1 MAEVTYVPEV
11 ECTVI
16 VPNGIMDSQVVKVID
31 TDNLGHMLRVAKGSL
46 VEKDGRKYLPVGLVT
61 LDRERRRALV
71 ELPQEADSGTR
82 RVWVALSRFRRQES
96 GG

>member
-1 MAEVTYVPEV
+1 
-11 ECTVI
+11 
-16 VPNGIMDSQVVKVID
+16 
-31 TDNLGHMLRVAKGSL
+31 MLRVAKGSL
-46 VEKDGRKYLPVGLVT
+46 VEKDDLKYLPVGLVM

-82 RVWVALSRFRRQES
+82 RVWMALSRFRRQES